1 MVEELSK
8 INDYPF
14 EYFDAILQN
23 RIEGINNSDIPNEVA
38 LALLALAGHP
48 QTSRK
53 KPIGVLID
61 SLDSSLDYET
71 VQRIGPCLLL
81 ALWKLDINGWV
92 SRDQQLRPRVMALF
106 ERHLAKILKDLKLDT
121 SKQTHEKISD
131 LVSAVADF
139 DMSLRDAIS
148 ELTSLE
154 RVRSHRQS
162 MNKTINSS
170 FGKFMLKPFLPDAYN
185 QELNEVYKRI
195 ERYVETKSTLAI
207 LDIYDNVI
215 LALDQLAE
223 SINDTYYGNLVFSV
237 LEKLRD
243 LLKQDFETNKAA
255 QPAKLI
261 IERNTKKYPFEVV
274 GHQVDLVFGLHNEGT
289 GYAYDVSV
297 EILSDEAIQPL
308 SKIAL
313 RRIGPNF
320 SQAIQ
325 IPAKV
330 VKSAASVG
338 IMLAVTWRNYGVE
351 EDQAAEF
358 LFEVESQRGEID
370 WLELERM
377 DPYPLSPVTTR
388 HDLVGRNTDI
398 NTLIALTHSPNQVGS
413 AYVTGQKRVGK
424 TSLAKALVSHLE
436 DAGYITIYLEG
447 DYIQSTPESTIQ
459 DLGRR
464 LCRLIKRKEPAL
476 NELDIPHFEADLS
489 PLRDFLDDAINMTDR
504 RIVIILDEFDEIP
517 PGLYSHNDLATAFF
531 MALRNT
537 SSRESIGFVLVGGE
551 KMDHI
556 FQSQGMH
563 LNKWKKLPVDYF
575 DYNSDYRDLIQ
586 LPVQGILEFNE
597 EALRIIYDVTAGN
610 PYFTKQ
616 LCGFIFSFAI
626 DQRDCYI
633 TEFEVERA
641 IQIALSRMGSN
652 TFQHFWDDGI
662 DKRSETE
669 EEKRERRR
677 RVLIALCDLMTDHEG
692 VALDQLV
699 EHKLVVSF
707 GRALIE
713 NELKEF
719 VQRKVLVSKSPSNF
733 GFKVPL
739 FQNWLQTYGTNH
751 VLASFSGVDI
761 ALRERMDEEEIRV
774 KPQEIIELLASWDS
788 NYYRGKQITSDT
800 IRSWLAQFGA
810 LREQRAMFTVLT
822 GMKFYSDGF
831 VRHKIREGHESRVV
845 PNLVRTIKKGQQKRD
860 DILVSYFVGVG
871 KSGADLA
878 RMYAT
883 DCGILLENVVE
894 RGKLGKQLR
903 KTNNLNAI
911 VFVDDFIG
919 TGTQLSREL
928 KILDNEIGDVVLE
941 KSIRVVCMIV
951 AATSEG
957 YSEVERTLGNLR
969 NNIELF
975 VGEIVNEED
984 MCFHP
989 ESNIFASKEEREYA
1003 RLVAK
1008 NYGEQLSRTHP
1019 LGFKDQGL
1027 TVVFETSCPNNS
1039 LPILWHESSSDEGGV
1054 NWSPLFKR

>member
-1 MVEELSK
+1 MNQDLSN
-8 INDYPF
+8 INDDPLQ
-14 EYFDAILQN
+14 YFNAILQD
-23 RIEGINNSDIPNEVA
+23 RIAGLDDSDIPNEVA
-38 LALLALAGHP
+38 LALLAISGHP
-48 QTSRK
+48 QMSRE
-53 KPIGVLID
+53 KPIDTLIN
-61 SLDSSLDYET
+61 SLDGSLDYET
-71 VQRIGPCLLL
+71 VQQIGACLML
-81 ALWKLDINGWV
+81 ALWKLDNGWI
-92 SRDQQLRPRVMALF
+92 SDSSQLRPRVMTLF
-106 ERHLAKILKDLKLDT
+106 ERHLTQILKDLKLDT
-121 SKQTHEKISD
+121 NKQTHEKIND
-131 LVSAVADF
+131 LVAAVADF
-139 DMSLRDAIS
+139 DMRLQGAIS
-148 ELTSLE
+148 ELTSLD
-154 RVRSHRQS
+154 RVRSHIQS
-162 MNKTINSS
+162 MNKTINNR
-170 FGKFMLKPFLPDAYN
+170 FGKFMLKPFLPEAYN
-185 QELNEVYKRI
+185 QELNEIYKRI
-195 ERYVETKSTLAI
+195 ERYIETKSTLAI
-207 LDIYDNVI
+207 LDTYDNVI
-215 LALDQLAE
+215 SALDQLAD
-223 SINDTYYGNLVFSV
+223 SINGTYYGNLFLSV

-255 QPAKLI
+255 QPANLI

-274 GHQVDLVFGLHNEGT
+274 GHQVDLTFTFHNEGT

-297 EILSDEAIQPL
+297 EILSDESIQPL
-308 SKIAL
+308 SKIIL
-313 RRIGPNF
+313 RRIGPNS
-320 SQAIQ
+320 SQSIQ

-330 VKSAASVG
+330 VKPAISVG
-338 IMLAVTWRNYGVE
+338 IMLTVTWRNYGVE
-351 EDQAAEF
+351 EEQASEF
-358 LFEVESQRGEID
+358 LFDVESQKGEID

-377 DPYPLSPVTTR
+377 EPYPLSPVTTR

-459 DLGRR
+459 YLGRR

-489 PLRDFLDDAINMTDR
+489 PLRDFLDDAIDMTDR

-537 SSRESIGFVLVGGE
+537 SSREPIGFVLVGGE

-586 LPVQGILEFNE
+586 LPVQDILEFNE

-692 VALDQLV
+692 VAFDQLV
-699 EHKLVVSF
+699 EHKLVVNF

-713 NELKEF
+713 SELKEF
-719 VQRKVLVSKSPSNF
+719 VQRKVLVSKSPGHYS
-733 GFKVPL
+733 FKVPL
-739 FQNWLQTYGTNH
+739 FQSWLQTYGTNH
-751 VLASFSGVDI
+751 LLASFSGIDI
-761 ALRERMDEEEIRV
+761 ALRERIDEEEIRV
-774 KPQEIIELLASWDS
+774 KPQEITALLASWDS
-788 NYYRGKQITSDT
+788 NYYRGRQITSDT
-800 IRSWLAQFGA
+800 IRSWLAQFEA

-831 VRHKIREGHESRVV
+831 VRHKIKEGHESKVV
-845 PNLVRTIKKGQQKRD
+845 PNLVRTIKKGQQKRA
-860 DILVSYFVGVG
+860 DILVSYLVGVG

-883 DCGILLENVVE
+883 DCSILIANVVE
-894 RGKLGKQLR
+894 REKLEKQIQ
-903 KTNNLNAI
+903 TINNLNAI

-919 TGTQLSREL
+919 TGTQLAQALE
-928 KILDNEIGDVVLE
+928 ILDDEIGDVVL
-941 KSIRVVCMIV
+941 KKKLRVVCMIV

-957 YSEVERTLGNLR
+957 YSEVERTLENLR
-969 NNIELF
+969 INIELF
-975 VGEIVNEED
+975 VGEIVNDED

-989 ESNIFASKEEREYA
+989 ESKIFASNEDREYA

-1008 NYGEQLSRTHP
+1008 NYGERLSRTYP

-1027 TVVFETSCPNNS
+1027 AVTFETSCPNNS
-1039 LPILWHESSSDEGGV
+1039 LPILWRETSSDDDGIS
-1054 NWSPLFKR
+1054 WSPLFKR